1 MCTIAMTLKR
11 FLLLFVFRLLF
22 RQLNKSHD
30 EPAAVQSQTNV
41 QTDQPVQHC
50 TSGDITSQQEEAQ
63 GGQCHMDVEC
73 TDKQRDP
80 TEGAS
85 TVGND
90 AQASGQDVCPMS
102 VQTTV
107 ADKETGQCWGGGVQ
121 QMEEDHPRTVLE
133 EPMFP
138 SHPFK
143 IFPDEEVVPRESSVP
158 PKRRRSDDEV
168 AMVTREAGQQRLL
181 AYLYE
186 KAYALGDSTA
196 PPQVN
201 RARQDG
207 RSGDWQQGK

>member
-1 MCTIAMTLKR
+1 MCTIAMTLKC

-143 IFPDEEVVPRESSVP
+143 IFPDEEVVPRRVVCASQ
-158 PKRRRSDDEV
+158 
-168 AMVTREAGQQRLL
+168 TEAI
-181 AYLYE
+181 
-186 KAYALGDSTA
+186 
-196 PPQVN
+196 
-201 RARQDG
+201 G
-207 RSGDWQQGK
+207 R